1 MGKYDYG
8 LLNDQTLEPKP
19 NYWGALVWRKL
30 MGTTVLESGIP
41 VQAGLH
47 AYAHCLR
54 GTQGG
59 VALLVLNTDKAA
71 ARTLSIPVPGERYT
85 LSSSDLQSKT
95 VQLNGTELKLGEGD
109 ALPVLAGAPFQPGN
123 VEFAPAT
130 ITFIALP
137 QAGNAACR

>member
-1 MGKYDYG
+1 M
-8 LLNDQTLEPKP
+8 
-19 NYWGALVWRKL
+19 
-30 MGTTVLESGIP
+30 
-41 VQAGLH
+41 
-47 AYAHCLR
+47 
-54 GTQGG
+54 
-59 VALLVLNTDKAA
+59 ALLVIATDKAA

-95 VQLNGTELKLGEGD
+95 VQLNGTELKLGADD
-109 ALPVLAGAPFQPGN
+109 ALPDLVGAPLQPGN